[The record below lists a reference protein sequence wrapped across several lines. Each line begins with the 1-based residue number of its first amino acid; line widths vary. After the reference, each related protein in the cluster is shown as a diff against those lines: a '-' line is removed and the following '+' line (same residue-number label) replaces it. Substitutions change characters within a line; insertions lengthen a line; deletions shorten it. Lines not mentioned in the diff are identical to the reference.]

1 VLGVGDAAARRGA
14 CIESHVEEVDD
25 TVAVLET
32 RGRLLPFTF
41 GVAAAVPCAVLARD
55 EGRETLT

>member
-14 CIESHVEEVDD
+14 CMESHVEEVD